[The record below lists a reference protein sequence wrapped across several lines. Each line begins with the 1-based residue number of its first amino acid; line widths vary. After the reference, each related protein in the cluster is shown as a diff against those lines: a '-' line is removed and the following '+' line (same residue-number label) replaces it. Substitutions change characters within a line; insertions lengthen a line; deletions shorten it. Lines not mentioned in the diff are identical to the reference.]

1 MKVRISHRAVYH
13 KIAEVEIEIPSNI
26 ELDDV
31 SDYLIENEHLYV
43 DRLDNKIS
51 VSEYEY
57 GFGMGKG
64 ADWTDEDQPSETRFD
79 VDEKKYGGHL

>member
-1 MKVRISHRAVYH
+1 MKVRISERRVYH

-31 SDYLIENEHLYV
+31 SDYLMENEHLYV

-57 GFGMGKG
+57 GFGMGIG
-64 ADWTDEDQPSETRFD
+64 ADWTDSDYPSETRFD
-79 VDEKKYGGHL
+79 VNEKKYGGHL

>member
-1 MKVRISHRAVYH
+1 MKVTISHRAVYH

-31 SDYLIENEHLYV
+31 SDYLMENEHLYV

-51 VSEYEY
+51 ISEYEY
-57 GFGMGKG
+57 GFGMGIG
-64 ADWTDEDQPSETRFD
+64 ADWTDYDRPSETRFD
-79 VDEKKYGGHL
+79 IESEEFGGHL

>member
-1 MKVRISHRAVYH
+1 MKVKISHRAVYH

-31 SDYLIENEHLYV
+31 SDYLMQNEHLYV

-57 GFGMGKG
+57 GFGIGIG
-64 ADWTDEDQPSETRFD
+64 EDWTDYNQPSETRFD

>member
-1 MKVRISHRAVYH
+1 MKVTISHRAVYH

-31 SDYLIENEHLYV
+31 SDYLMENEHLYV

-57 GFGMGKG
+57 GFGMGIG
-64 ADWTDEDQPSETRFD
+64 ADWTDYDQPSETRFD
-79 VDEKKYGGHL
+79 IESEEFGGHL

>member
-1 MKVRISHRAVYH
+1 MKVTISHRAVYH

-31 SDYLIENEHLYV
+31 SDYLMENEHLYV

-57 GFGMGKG
+57 GFGMG
-64 ADWTDEDQPSETRFD
+64 ADWTDYDQPSETRFD
-79 VDEKKYGGHL
+79 IESEEFGGHL